1 MDQLS
6 KLELESMIVSE
17 YKVTFHKLSFHTT
30 MILPIEEER
39 VWCFIRG
46 LRLYPQL
53 ENQSFVSVGR
63 YFLAKFIMNILWRIF
78 IVMHKVEDKRGLVG
92 NYIEPHPRFRDYHDM
107 IE

>member
-1 MDQLS
+1 M
-6 KLELESMIVSE
+6 EE
-17 YKVTFHKLSFHTT
+17 YDTSINVFCHHTKK
-30 MILPIEEER
+30 ILTIEEER